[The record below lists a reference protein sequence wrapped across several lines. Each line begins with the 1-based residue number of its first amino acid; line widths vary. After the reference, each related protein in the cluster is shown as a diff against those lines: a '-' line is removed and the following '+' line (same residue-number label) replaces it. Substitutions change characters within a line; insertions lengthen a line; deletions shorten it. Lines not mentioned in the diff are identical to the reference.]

1 VNDDPSSTQILTQ
14 HYGAKSQTIS
24 HLMNMG
30 TAPTRHVLIVQP
42 LRVFKTPEDGVGAQ
56 AAPPFD
62 NLDGTVGVT
71 EPP

>member
-1 VNDDPSSTQILTQ
+1 
-14 HYGAKSQTIS
+14 
-24 HLMNMG
+24 MNMG

-71 EPP
+71 EPPSEMRGPFSRIRIG